1 MIKVTS
7 YARQPGDEFNK
18 VQVKAFADT
27 KEEVTAEATFVGLPD
42 GFVMMPE
49 SRVVTAAGEVA
60 LLKSDG
66 TWSWVENGGGGGGTT
81 VAFVDDALVLS

>member
-27 KEEVTAEATFVGLPD
+27 KAEVTAEATFIGLPED
-42 GFVMMPE
+42 AIMMPG
-49 SRVVTAAGEVA
+49 SSVTTAAGEIG

-66 TWSWVENGGGGGGTT
+66 TWNWIQNGGGGDTT
-81 VAFVDDALVLS
+81 VNMVADALVLS